1 MIEGDSLQVSAQPRD
16 GGSARLFDW
25 VMPPLVR
32 TLPFLAASCKGAFFG
47 PGAYRALIAHLQK

>member
-1 MIEGDSLQVSAQPRD
+1 VSAQPRD

-25 VMPPLVR
+25 VMPPLGPPVR

-47 PGAYRALIAHLQK
+47 PGAYRALIALLQK